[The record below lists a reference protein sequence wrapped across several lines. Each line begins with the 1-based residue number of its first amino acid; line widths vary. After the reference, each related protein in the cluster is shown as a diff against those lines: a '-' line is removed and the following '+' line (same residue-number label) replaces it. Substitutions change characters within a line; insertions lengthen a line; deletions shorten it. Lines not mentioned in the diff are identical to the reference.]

1 MSTASLTQALAARAS
16 AARPAR
22 RRAAAVRCQAG
33 APEPAVS
40 RRALAAGLL
49 AVPAL
54 LAARPA
60 LALIPDDDDEEC
72 VPRASAGA

>member
-1 MSTASLTQALAARAS
+1 MSTASLTEALAARAS
-16 AARPAR
+16 AARPA